1 MPEIEINGEKVPYS
15 TRESEKA
22 SRPRIDSR
30 LEGIRVVVPQGSGF
44 EPEELIRN
52 RPEWVLEK
60 YREKK
65 KFLESIEEKRFKDG
79 EKFLYL
85 DRELGLRIGRETSAI
100 GDVEIKVTAS
110 ESEEVEEEV
119 RQLYREKARS
129 IFGEKVN
136 KYSDRIDGEFNEI
149 QVRNQRTRWGS
160 CTAKNNLSFNWR
172 IIMAPEFVPEYIA
185 VHELVHLEHSNHSQ
199 KFWKRVKDLFPR
211 YEEAEEWI
219 SKNNHRLA
227 LSRKDVKREE
237 N

>member
-1 MPEIEINGEKVPYS
+1 MPEIEINGEKIPYS

-44 EPEELIRN
+44 EPEELIKN

-65 KFLESIEEKRFKDG
+65 EFLESIDEKRFEEG

-85 DRELGLRIGRETSAI
+85 DRELELVTGQKVSEIGE
-100 GDVEIKVTAS
+100 VEIKVTAS
-110 ESEEVEEEV
+110 ESKEVEEEV
-119 RQLYREKARS
+119 RKLYREKAKS
-129 IFGEKVN
+129 IFREKVN
-136 KYSDRIDGEFNEI
+136 KYSSRIDGEFNEI

-185 VHELVHLEHSNHSQ
+185 VHELVHLEHINHSQ
-199 KFWKRVKDLFPR
+199 KFWKRVKELFPR
-211 YEEAEEWI
+211 YEEAEKWI
-219 SKNNHRLA
+219 SENSHRLA
-227 LSRKDVKREE
+227 LSKKDVKREE